1 MAAHKLD
8 DDQRKQVLYW
18 IALETR
24 RNPRQV
30 VTRVL
35 HRVQKEWDIPLS
47 RDTIQW
53 YQRRHAE
60 AIAELQVEI
69 QRDRDIRK
77 IKQLLRPIPSIA

>member
-35 HRVQKEWDIPLS
+35 HRVQKEWDVYLS

-60 AIAELQVEI
+60 AIAELQVDI